1 MPPESVDLEAA
12 GLGHLAGRV
21 RAATLAPNWKTVLA
35 ADASLGVVGIV
46 VGVLIAALWIVWL
59 GVVIAGLGVF
69 YLLAV
74 GRRFLQWRWIRRQVG
89 LD

>member
-1 MPPESVDLEAA
+1 VPPEFVDLEAA

-21 RAATLAPNWKTVLA
+21 RAAALAPNWRTVLA
-35 ADASLGVVGIV
+35 VDALVGVVGIV
-46 VGVLIAALWIVWL
+46 VGVLVAAWWLVWP
-59 GVVIAGLGVF
+59 GAVIAGLGVL
-69 YLLAV
+69 YVLAV